1 MTEFEFW
8 VELIT
13 FDLYFLTVFVLSAAT
28 SSLSFIV
35 VGKPNRKHIS
45 DSTGHQQSTL
55 PPLQQPL
62 LFKMCIVICVTSKL
76 Y

>member
-13 FDLYFLTVFVLSAAT
+13 FYLYFLTVFVLSAAT

-35 VGKPNRKHIS
+35 VGKPNSKHTS

-55 PPLQQPL
+55 PLQQPL

-76 Y
+76 S